1 MRSHSE
7 VIEAFG
13 GLAALATAINVNAK
27 RAVHWPVRGI
37 PSKYWLCV
45 EDAATAR
52 GLRVTAR
59 DLKRLSP
66 LKVAAE

>member
-1 MRSHSE
+1 MRSHSD

-13 GLAALATAINVNAK
+13 GMAALAAAIKVNA
-27 RAVHWPVRGI
+27 RRMVHWPVRGI

-45 EDAATAR
+45 EDAAAAR

-66 LKVAAE
+66 LKQAAE